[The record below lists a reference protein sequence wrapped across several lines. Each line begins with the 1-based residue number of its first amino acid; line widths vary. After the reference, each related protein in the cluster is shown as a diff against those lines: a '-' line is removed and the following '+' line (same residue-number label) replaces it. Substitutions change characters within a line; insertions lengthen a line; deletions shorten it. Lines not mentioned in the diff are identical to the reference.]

1 MTELSSPPATRQAKS
16 LPARLWRRVRTM
28 TGERGQ
34 SMVEMALVIPIF
46 LFLLSGVVEI
56 ADAINSYITV
66 VDVSRDGARLGS
78 KGLASD
84 ADIKSMVS
92 TEMGRLRDPFN
103 SAQDVT
109 ITHNPVSGDTSL
121 KVSVCSNHSLL
132 VPGLSTFLGN
142 PLRLCASTTMRTITY
157 N

>member
-1 MTELSSPPATRQAKS
+1 
-16 LPARLWRRVRTM
+16 
-28 TGERGQ
+28 
-34 SMVEMALVIPIF
+34 MVELALVIPVF
-46 LFLLSGVVEI
+46 LFLLSGVVEV

-78 KGLASD
+78 KGLATD
-84 ADIKSMVS
+84 TDIKNMVT

-103 SAQDVT
+103 SARDVT
-109 ITHNPVSGDTSL
+109 ITHNPVPGTDTSL
-121 KVSVCSNHSLL
+121 KVQVCSNHSLI

-157 N
+157 